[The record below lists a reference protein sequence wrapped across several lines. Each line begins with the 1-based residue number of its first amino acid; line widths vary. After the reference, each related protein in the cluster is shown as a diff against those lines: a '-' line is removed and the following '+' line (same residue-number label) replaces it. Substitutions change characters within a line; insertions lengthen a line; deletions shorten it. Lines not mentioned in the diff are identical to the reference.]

1 MYNHIMWLSNFFQE
15 VGLWL
20 ETLLWHV
27 TVKQLCERT
36 PKHDRSSWQALGSW
50 KVVIQSL
57 TGVCSPTWKHLKV
70 KTNEWGF
77 RFCPLSLNS
86 PNIFH
91 LTRCTIHSPFYLA
104 GFFGRFSF
112 FASEHLNIV
121 WWNTIKKIKKL
132 NQFGRKIF
140 GSFRA
145 FILFTTAILFIIR
158 YQTIPDILH
167 QEIPRTCI
175 PHDNPGY
182 SERSSIPKLL
192 DREIGFMVGNTT
204 WLRGRC

>member
-1 MYNHIMWLSNFFQE
+1 MEQNWNKIFIYFEDIRKISLKTKLKMFLVDLIWTPCAYTLPFTIKIDKSPLWFMYDHIMWLSNFFQE

-77 RFCPLSLNS
+77 RFVH
-86 PNIFH
+86 FH
-91 LTRCTIHSPFYLA
+91 
-104 GFFGRFSF
+104 
-112 FASEHLNIV
+112 
-121 WWNTIKKIKKL
+121 
-132 NQFGRKIF
+132 
-140 GSFRA
+140 
-145 FILFTTAILFIIR
+145 
-158 YQTIPDILH
+158 
-167 QEIPRTCI
+167 
-175 PHDNPGY
+175 
-182 SERSSIPKLL
+182 
-192 DREIGFMVGNTT
+192 
-204 WLRGRC
+204 